1 MRYWTL
7 ILVISRIAHDKQ
19 IENAIEL
26 ARRMRDR
33 SIGKAMIIVGNLH
46 HYD

>member
-33 SIGKAMIIVGNLH
+33 SIGMIRIIAKASKK
-46 HYD
+46 